1 MCDKYNKLT
10 FSKSNLKVK
19 LHHLNDYLRP
29 MNFLAHIYLS
39 DDNDF
44 VKIGNFMADG
54 IRGNSH
60 HEFPDDIRKGVILH
74 RAIDTF
80 TDAHPVF
87 RQSKHRLHE
96 AYGHYSGVIID
107 VFYDHFLAKN
117 WTQYSEVPLADYVAH
132 FYQILQNNHDLLTPR
147 TQGLLPYMI
156 AQNWLVSYASVEG
169 IAKILFQMDHR
180 SKNKSK
186 MQHAVKE
193 LQEFYT
199 DFEEE
204 FTLFFEELRIFANQ
218 KLVLL

>member
-1 MCDKYNKLT
+1 
-10 FSKSNLKVK
+10 
-19 LHHLNDYLRP
+19 

-80 TDAHPVF
+80 TDAHPIF

-96 AYGHYSGVIID
+96 SYGHYSGVIID

-117 WTQYSEVPLADYVAH
+117 WTHYSEVPLVDYVAD

-169 IAKILFQMDHR
+169 IAKILSQMDHR

-186 MQHAVKE
+186 MQLAVNE
-193 LQEFYT
+193 LREFYT
-199 DFEEE
+199 DFEQE
-204 FTLFFEELRIFANQ
+204 FTLFFEELRTFANQ
-218 KLVLL
+218 KIVQL